1 MQNQTKAF
9 LIWQLLLGSK
19 TTELSAIM
27 NNTGKIV
34 ANEIDKIRFDR
45 LNYNIKMQGASNIET
60 INKDGTILWKI
71 FPEQFDKVL
80 LDTPCSGEGRF
91 EINDRK
97 SYQNWSTNLVKNL
110 VKTQKELMESAI
122 KCCKKGGTIVYSTC
136 TLNRFENEE
145 IIDYAL
151 KNFNLRIDKINID
164 LHNTIKLLT
173 MFINDQDYKTVIGEQ
188 ALKVVSQVSS
198 ENRRIAE
205 QQAIEEIAGYLRP
218 IYDTVEIFQMQGEDR
233 NKLIVMYTCDIAIYH
248 MAASTPQKMGMDIRK
263 ERYERAVKWLE
274 QVQAGKVMPDL
285 PRTQQHDGTQQTYF
299 KYGSQKPL
307 KHNW

>member
-1 MQNQTKAF
+1 
-9 LIWQLLLGSK
+9 
-19 TTELSAIM
+19 
-27 NNTGKIV
+27 
-34 ANEIDKIRFDR
+34 
-45 LNYNIKMQGASNIET
+45 
-60 INKDGTILWKI
+60 
-71 FPEQFDKVL
+71 
-80 LDTPCSGEGRF
+80 
-91 EINDRK
+91 
-97 SYQNWSTNLVKNL
+97 
-110 VKTQKELMESAI
+110 
-122 KCCKKGGTIVYSTC
+122 
-136 TLNRFENEE
+136 
-145 IIDYAL
+145 
-151 KNFNLRIDKINID
+151 
-164 LHNTIKLLT
+164 

-198 ENRRIAE
+198 ENRRTAE

-218 IYDTVEIFQMQGEDR
+218 IYDTVEIFQMQGEER